1 MNELVTDIKSLEIE
15 TLKNLK
21 NSKAANTLRAY
32 QSDFKDFSS
41 FCAKN
46 GLNSMPT
53 EPKILS
59 IYLTHLSSGNVI
71 FGLPIFERLPF
82 PFSTT
87 LNTVGEPSS
96 IFEFERDE
104 LRVNLPTAPVKF
116 CGILLRDDTSIFIGS
131 ETSNLA
137 RVL

>member
-1 MNELVTDIKSLEIE
+1 MVSP
-15 TLKNLK
+15 
-21 NSKAANTLRAY
+21 SKT
-32 QSDFKDFSS
+32 
-41 FCAKN
+41 
-46 GLNSMPT
+46 
-53 EPKILS
+53 S
-59 IYLTHLSSGNVI
+59 ISSGNVI
-71 FGLPIFERLPF
+71 FGLPIFERLPS